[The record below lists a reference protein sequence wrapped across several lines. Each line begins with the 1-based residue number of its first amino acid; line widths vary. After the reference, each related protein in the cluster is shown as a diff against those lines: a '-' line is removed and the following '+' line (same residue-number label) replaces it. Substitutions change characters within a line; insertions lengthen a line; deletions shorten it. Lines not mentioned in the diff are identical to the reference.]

1 MINILVILYIE
12 QKFEIITRSLDLI
25 IFHRIMRCI
34 DNPLLVCNTYR
45 HVYDEGSLDSNWSG
59 VMYPERDIGNM
70 NFRY

>member
-1 MINILVILYIE
+1 
-12 QKFEIITRSLDLI
+12 
-25 IFHRIMRCI
+25 MRCI

-45 HVYDEGSLDSNWSG
+45 HVYDEESLDSNWSR